1 MFKWLLPWSP
11 NLLGYCTWS
20 GEADLPVVDE
30 LLGLFGI
37 SGLEHGLE
45 VLQDVPPV
53 GNLEEMKKNIVHT
66 SSN

>member
-1 MFKWLLPWSP
+1 MLKWLLRCPP
-11 NLLGYCTWS
+11 NHLDYRAWS

-53 GNLEEMKKNIVHT
+53 GNLET
-66 SSN
+66 R